1 MWCNW
6 FNRWST
12 SHLILPHTCVS
23 VCENSWTGSILGPE
37 VCHVFSVERI
47 ILFGLRRN
55 PTSQTHV
62 MTHCQLTFIKTHIR
76 AIWNDNFRR
85 SEEFNFLRQSRSI
98 LFWLRASFFLTLMSP
113 TRAEL
118 FDAVKRVMMV
128 FDRVIMK
135 VNHFLRIAPS
145 SCPNKL

>member
-12 SHLILPHTCVS
+12 SHLILPHTLVCL
-23 VCENSWTGSILGPE
+23 CENSWTGSILGPE

-47 ILFGLRRN
+47 ILFGLKGN

-85 SEEFNFLRQSRSI
+85 SEEFNFFASVSLYII
-98 LFWLRASFFLTLMSP
+98 LTERIFFSHTYVPNARWALWRREESDDGIWSSYYESEPLFKDRP
-113 TRAEL
+113 IEL
-118 FDAVKRVMMV
+118 
-128 FDRVIMK
+128 
-135 VNHFLRIAPS
+135 S
-145 SCPNKL
+145 